1 MALSTETR
9 IAQFAERLARRDAP
23 VPPDPARFEPARVL
37 DRLQRALQLL
47 TQMRLYKGR
56 LTLARMCYAFLE
68 VPELSGAAL
77 QQAAGIGDIAGSRA
91 RTRLERA
98 GLLQHYYP
106 GSQRRYR
113 LTRFGEDWLL
123 AVAQDTK
130 PPAPSVAAVPAAE

>member
-1 MALSTETR
+1 MTLSTEAR
-9 IAQFAERLARRDAP
+9 IAQFAERVARRDDP

-37 DRLQRALQLL
+37 DRLQRALQPL

-68 VPELSGAAL
+68 GQELSSAAL
-77 QQAAGIGDIAGSRA
+77 QQVAGIGDVAGSRA

-98 GLLQHYYP
+98 GLLRHYYP

-123 AVAQDTK
+123 AVAQDTEIPT
-130 PPAPSVAAVPAAE
+130 PPVVG